1 MPLLPGSGRNARNA
15 KSQKCG
21 GIPNNSN
28 QIPNQSASHN
38 YIKTMENV
46 NLRNELIQSR
56 TSNAFRWFT
65 DRSENCP
72 GTIHKNLDSV
82 KNCLKSYLN
91 SNGYHFRKNLSK
103 SEKLQAMEIIKN
115 LVISLY
121 NS

>member
-21 GIPNNSN
+21 GLPNKSN
-28 QIPNQSASHN
+28 QIPNKSNAHN

-56 TSNAFRWFT
+56 TSNAYRWFEN
-65 DRSENCP
+65 RSENIP
-72 GTIHKNLDSV
+72 ITIYRNLDSV
-82 KNCLKSYLN
+82 KNCLGIFLN
-91 SNGYHFRKNLSK
+91 SKKTHFRKNLSK
-103 SEKLQAMEIIKN
+103 SEKLEAMEIIKN